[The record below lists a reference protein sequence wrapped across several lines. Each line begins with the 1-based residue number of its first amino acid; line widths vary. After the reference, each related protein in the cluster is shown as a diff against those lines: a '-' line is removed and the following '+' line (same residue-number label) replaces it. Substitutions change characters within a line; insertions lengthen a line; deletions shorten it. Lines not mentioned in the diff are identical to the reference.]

1 MSDFDKFVSKKR
13 DNYLDVNISIVNI
26 SIIVMS
32 FGLLYISY
40 LFITAIVNNKFHYF

>member
-13 DNYLDVNISIVNI
+13 DNYLDVNI